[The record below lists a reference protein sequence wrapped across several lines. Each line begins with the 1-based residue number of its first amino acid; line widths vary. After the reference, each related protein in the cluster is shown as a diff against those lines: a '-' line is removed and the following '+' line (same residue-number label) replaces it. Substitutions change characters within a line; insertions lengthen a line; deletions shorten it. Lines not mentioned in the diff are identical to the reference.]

1 MLKRR
6 HWWQHWIRIIVYYV
20 KNFFFFL
27 KRVEIGPTVITTGNC
42 SELGDLI
49 SMVWP
54 SLLLL
59 CTLHMFHMLFGVRCL
74 FEPNHKHCIK
84 PIAQKS
90 FYSCRSWFMGKV
102 LTDLKLTLKGM
113 MQKELKECYKNM
125 QILFITRINVLQL
138 IKPGDSIFDPSCQ

>member
-1 MLKRR
+1 MLHQIWRN
-6 HWWQHWIRIIVYYV
+6 IILEYFYCVLTVGVLV
-20 KNFFFFL
+20 KTETLMTALDTHHSILREEFFFFL

-102 LTDLKLTLKGM
+102 LTDLKLTLK
-113 MQKELKECYKNM
+113 E
-125 QILFITRINVLQL
+125 
-138 IKPGDSIFDPSCQ
+138 

>member
-1 MLKRR
+1 MTALDTHHSILREE
-6 HWWQHWIRIIVYYV
+6 
-20 KNFFFFL
+20 FFFL

-42 SELGDLI
+42 AELGDLI

-125 QILFITRINVLQL
+125 QILFITRINVLKL
-138 IKPGDSIFDPSCQ
+138 IKLGDSIFDPSCQ